1 MVKFMEM
8 KTNKMV
14 ALADSAAVYS
24 TDSSLLTSQKA
35 VPTVELKSRSVIGP
49 SRNTLVPNRLY
60 VSIFIS
66 DNL

>member
-49 SRNTLVPNRLY
+49 SRNTLVC
-60 VSIFIS
+60 
-66 DNL
+66 